1 MATRG
6 GRLMRLVVVLEY
18 DIPAD
23 SPDTGIEVVYPLH
36 DALRTLG
43 GRQPLTTR
51 VAIAEA
57 ADRVVDVFKSNP

>member
-1 MATRG
+1 
-6 GRLMRLVVVLEY
+6 MRLVVVLEY

-43 GRQPLTTR
+43 GGRQPLITR